1 MRCEGR
7 PAVDGIEIDRAASA
21 MDRRP
26 RFQTGRGMTK
36 ADSTEVKCDACNGTG
51 LLAEGAGAWPQ
62 IYLGRRAK
70 CRGKG
75 G

>member
-1 MRCEGR
+1 
-7 PAVDGIEIDRAASA
+7 